1 MSIIAIGALVGPPIS
16 GAINAATGGF
26 EAVGYFAG
34 ESEHIR
40 IMRWSDA
47 EDRQCRRRWCRAD
60 AMEQVPRTWKRIWKA
75 LRRYIEAKDNLE

>member
-1 MSIIAIGALVGPPIS
+1 MSIIAVGALVGPPIS

-40 IMRWSDA
+40 VDHMR
-47 EDRQCRRRWCRAD
+47 
-60 AMEQVPRTWKRIWKA
+60 IG
-75 LRRYIEAKDNLE
+75 I